1 MSSKTLINANTQ
13 SFNEYTH
20 IVNFGA
26 NGSASTYSDGTLT
39 APMGSCTPT
48 TIDDTIIHVFN
59 SNAVGDIDINGLSTY
74 DLLGYYLGRADTQ
87 QTYGYCD
94 YEDGSVKWR
103 GSQFPTNIDI
113 PLRIDKA
120 VCPWDHTNKPALVLF
135 PRLTRRNYSASVT
148 ISYSDSLQQLTYD
161 LSPGRP
167 YVMTYANVNRITISV
182 TAGSSLSPR
191 YYLESDNVTDI
202 TTDEI
207 NIAVFTIDDQ
217 TKRAKIFFAPGTPI
231 GEN

>member
-1 MSSKTLINANTQ
+1 MSSKTLINANAQ

-39 APMGSCTPT
+39 TPMGSCTPT
-48 TIDDTIIHVFN
+48 TIDDTIIHMFN
-59 SNAVGDIDINGLSTY
+59 SNAVGDIAINRWYTY

-94 YEDGSVKWR
+94 YEDDSVKWR
-103 GSQFPTNIDI
+103 GNQFPTHVDI
-113 PLRIDKA
+113 PLWIDKA

-135 PRLTRRNYSASVT
+135 PRSTTRDYSASVT
-148 ISYSDSLQQLTYD
+148 ISYSDSPQQRTLD

-167 YVMTYANVNRITISV
+167 YVMTYTNVNRITISV
-182 TAGSSLSPR
+182 TGGSRSPT